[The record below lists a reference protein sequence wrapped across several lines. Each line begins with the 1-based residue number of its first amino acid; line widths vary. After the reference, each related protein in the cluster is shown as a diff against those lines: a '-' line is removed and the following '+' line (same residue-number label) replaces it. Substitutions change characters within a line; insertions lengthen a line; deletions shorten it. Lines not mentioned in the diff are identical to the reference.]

1 MWKYLYSG
9 FSGQS
14 VSLTSSIPYTINEW
28 RQSEW
33 KISIFLWEIT
43 FGAYSLKRDEQP
55 LEHHYSG
62 FLSSGVSLRF
72 IQIIKIF
79 FCILIGNLLMRFKGK
94 NRMSMLF
101 SVVSEIT
108 RFIFFTPSSSLEG
121 AQIVLMN
128 VIRSMHHWSFVKCW
142 KFFMPVGGY
151 RTIIS

>member
-1 MWKYLYSG
+1 MQLFYYWSLYISIAVWKYLYSG

-14 VSLTSSIPYTINEW
+14 VSLTSSTPYTINEW

-43 FGAYSLKRDEQP
+43 FCAYSLKRDEQP
-55 LEHHYSG
+55 FEHQHSG

-79 FCILIGNLLMRFKGK
+79 LCILIGNLLMRFKGK
-94 NRMSMLF
+94 KSDGKMSMLS

-108 RFIFFTPSSSLEG
+108 RFIFFTPSIALEG
-121 AQIVLMN
+121 AQL
-128 VIRSMHHWSFVKCW
+128 K
-142 KFFMPVGGY
+142 
-151 RTIIS
+151 